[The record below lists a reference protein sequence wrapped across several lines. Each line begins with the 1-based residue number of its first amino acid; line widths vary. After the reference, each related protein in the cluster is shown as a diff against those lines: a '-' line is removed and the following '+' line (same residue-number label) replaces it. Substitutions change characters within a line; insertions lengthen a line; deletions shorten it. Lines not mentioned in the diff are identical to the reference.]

1 MLPYLL
7 AFCRIAIGLVFA
19 CAFLAKVRRAA
30 GFAQTIA
37 NFDLLPRRWSK
48 TAALLFLG
56 GEVVVVILLILGGW
70 LLPLAFALAGL
81 VLLLFT
87 SALISVLRRNIKTSC
102 NCFGVSE
109 KSISYF
115 DVWRNVGF
123 GLVIVLGLWSSKA
136 LALVNTSLSLIEL
149 LFITLMA
156 SAFVLF
162 WTNFRTFIAVLRPV

>member
-70 LLPLAFALAGL
+70 LLPLAFSLASL
-81 VLLLFT
+81 VLFFFT
-87 SALISVLRRNIKTSC
+87 VALISALRRNIKTSC

-109 KSISYF
+109 KPLTYY

-123 GLVIVLGLWSSKA
+123 LLLAAAGLGLRGAIGELSS
-136 LALVNTSLSLIEL
+136 LAFIEF
-149 LFITLMA
+149 LFILLIA
-156 SAFVLF
+156 
-162 WTNFRTFIAVLRPV
+162 AVLVVAWINLGEIVAVFRAT